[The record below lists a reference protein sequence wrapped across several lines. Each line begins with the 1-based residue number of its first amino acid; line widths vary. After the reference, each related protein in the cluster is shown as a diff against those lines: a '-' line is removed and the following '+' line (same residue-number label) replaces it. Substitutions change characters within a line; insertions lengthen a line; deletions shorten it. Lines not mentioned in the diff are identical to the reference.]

1 MTIWK
6 RNKTVPS
13 RQAGAPPVQL
23 RSGTTHP
30 FGMLEGYTP
39 LHCPEFALYRA
50 IREAVP
56 VVDAA
61 VLKLVRLSGG
71 VKAICPDGRAQEEL
85 NAFLQTVPTGFHQNG
100 IQFFLDAYLDSLLT
114 CGRAVG
120 ELVLSP
126 DGRSVAAVLCG
137 SVEGL
142 EIKES
147 SPLELTLC
155 RREAG
160 GKVEELPYQDLL
172 LFTPYHPSPE
182 NPYGQSLLHS
192 MPFLS
197 NVLLKI
203 YQSLGTNW
211 ERAGNLRFSVVYK
224 PGEDGLDEGRTQ
236 QRAQQL
242 AREWSA
248 AMQSSRSGA
257 VRDFVS
263 VGDVDIRVIGAEADI
278 PDCQVPVR
286 LIIEQLIAQTGIP
299 PFMLGLNWSSTERMS
314 SQQADI
320 MTSELTAL
328 RRTLSTPLERICR
341 FWLRLQGY
349 AEEVTLDWEEINLQ
363 DSVEEAKALLYREQA
378 RRLELENNR
387 GTGERV

>member
-160 GKVEELPYQDLL
+160 GRWRSFRIRTCCSLPPTIPHQ
-172 LFTPYHPSPE
+172 
-182 NPYGQSLLHS
+182 
-192 MPFLS
+192 
-197 NVLLKI
+197 KI
-203 YQSLGTNW
+203 PTG
-211 ERAGNLRFSVVYK
+211 
-224 PGEDGLDEGRTQ
+224 
-236 QRAQQL
+236 
-242 AREWSA
+242 
-248 AMQSSRSGA
+248 SRSC
-257 VRDFVS
+257 
-263 VGDVDIRVIGAEADI
+263 I
-278 PDCQVPVR
+278 PC
-286 LIIEQLIAQTGIP
+286 
-299 PFMLGLNWSSTERMS
+299 PFCPM
-314 SQQADI
+314 
-320 MTSELTAL
+320 
-328 RRTLSTPLERICR
+328 CC
-341 FWLRLQGY
+341 
-349 AEEVTLDWEEINLQ
+349 
-363 DSVEEAKALLYREQA
+363 
-378 RRLELENNR
+378 
-387 GTGERV
+387 